1 MYEGMKAH
9 EVGKLKRMVKNLE
22 GKKDGRSKS
31 TKRSVE
37 KLNQ

>member
-9 EVGKLKRMVKNLE
+9 EVGKLKRTIKNLE

-31 TKRSVE
+31 TKRSSE
-37 KLNQ
+37 